1 MAIGVTPYR
10 RFNAVI
16 NSSGITGASN
26 LTGTSTFDVDIED
39 EGGFVRLDQVLL
51 LDSDIPHSHYELVG
65 VECQFNQTSTNPN
78 PLSSIRI
85 QIFSNSPSVVFHFDQ
100 ILFINQINDGLVT
113 FGGSNNIITP
123 IINDSTPALTAQH
136 LNLELSITDDTPDIT
151 WTIKGNNTDPSPA
164 MRVYYRYHSK
174 AHINNRSKIHI
185 NNSSKLSIT

>member
-16 NSSGITGASN
+16 NSSGIFGAGN
-26 LTGTSTFDVDIED
+26 LTGTSTSDVDIED

-65 VECQFNQTSTNPN
+65 VECQFNQTSTNPT
-78 PLSSIRI
+78 PLSSIRV
-85 QIFSNSPSVVFHFDQ
+85 QIFSNSPSVVFHLDQ

>member
-16 NSSGITGASN
+16 NSSGIFGAGN
-26 LTGTSTFDVDIED
+26 LTGTSTSDVDIED

-65 VECQFNQTSTNPN
+65 VECQFNQTRTNPT
-78 PLSSIRI
+78 PLSSIRV
-85 QIFSNSPSVVFHFDQ
+85 QIFSNSPSVVFHLDQ

>member
-16 NSSGITGASN
+16 NSSGITGAGN
-26 LTGTSTFDVDIED
+26 LTGTSTSDVDIED

-65 VECQFNQTSTNPN
+65 VECQFNQTRTNVT
-78 PLSSIRI
+78 PLSSIRV
-85 QIFSNSPSVVFHFDQ
+85 QIFSNSPSVVFHLDQ
-100 ILFINQINDGLVT
+100 ILFINQINDGLIT

-174 AHINNRSKIHI
+174 VHINDRSKIHI
-185 NNSSKLSIT
+185 NNRSKLSIT